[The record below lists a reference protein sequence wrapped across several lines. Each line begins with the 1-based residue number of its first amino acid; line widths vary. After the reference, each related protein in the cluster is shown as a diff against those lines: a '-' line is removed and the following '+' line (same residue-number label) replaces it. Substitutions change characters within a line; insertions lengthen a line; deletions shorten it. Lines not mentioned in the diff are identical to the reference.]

1 MKKIRIKDIEL
12 ISKKSNGF
20 AVVFLHSCDS
30 LAKPESPN
38 IPFADATFIRMREDN
53 MNIATNLFIAN
64 GFFLSMPEFVPFL
77 LKALLCRYGF
87 DVLRTLVLYHCSCC
101 DLLRRLRW

>member
-20 AVVFLHSCDS
+20 AVAFLHSCDS

-38 IPFADATFIRMREDN
+38 IPFTNAIFTRMRDDN
-53 MNIATNLFIAN
+53 MNNSQLNIML
-64 GFFLSMPEFVPFL
+64 
-77 LKALLCRYGF
+77 
-87 DVLRTLVLYHCSCC
+87 
-101 DLLRRLRW
+101 

>member
-20 AVVFLHSCDS
+20 AVAFLHSCDS

-64 GFFLSMPEFVPFL
+64 GFFLSMPEFVPL
-77 LKALLCRYGF
+77 LLPRLFVQSAF
-87 DVLRTLVLYHCSCC
+87 DVLRTLVLYHCSYC
-101 DLLRRLRW
+101 DLLRRLR